1 MDDYLPGEMLPP
13 HLSPFV
19 EEAEGDYVPPERTR
33 QLAEVEEEQKPDE
46 ELDLPAKRARLEET
60 KKAEEEVVVGTVYEG
75 GIEEEEEE
83 TAVDKETK
91 EKKEEKVHVCGC
103 GDVRSLSTQ
112 FGMAASHKVYVSGRG
127 IKPHLRVAAL
137 ATTTCTANV
146 AFSTSH
152 STTFVM

>member
-91 EKKEEKVHVCGC
+91 EKKEEKVRVCGC
-103 GDVRSLSTQ
+103 DDVKKKS
-112 FGMAASHKVYVSGRG
+112 M
-127 IKPHLRVAAL
+127 IKPHLQVAAL

-152 STTFVM
+152 STTFVI